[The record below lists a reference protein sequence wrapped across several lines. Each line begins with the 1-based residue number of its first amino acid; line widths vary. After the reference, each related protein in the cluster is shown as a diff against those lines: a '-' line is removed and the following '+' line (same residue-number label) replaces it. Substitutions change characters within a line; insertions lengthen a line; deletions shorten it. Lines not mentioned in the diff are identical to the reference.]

1 MFNVTSYTVAVTKSM
16 DHVIRHNGL
25 FEECEVLKFLKIFE
39 DFVVQ
44 EQGQGLSSRSTTLR
58 CVSETTQLLRTGN
71 CHDVFMSH
79 EVLVWYRINR
89 ISFQPN
95 RSSHTYAEVG

>member
-44 EQGQGLSSRSTTLR
+44 EQGQG
-58 CVSETTQLLRTGN
+58 Q
-71 CHDVFMSH
+71 
-79 EVLVWYRINR
+79 
-89 ISFQPN
+89 
-95 RSSHTYAEVG
+95 